1 MPETRMTMQHEIE
14 PRKSDAKTDNLFGLT
29 RSEIDAIE
37 VLGFQL
43 YEQGRT
49 AEAQTIFQGL
59 IVLDRRMYQGYAGMG
74 AVALA
79 EQKLEQAAEW
89 LAQAVERNPNDPTVQ
104 ANLGET
110 LLRLGRFEP
119 AAAAFE
125 KALALDP
132 EQKDPGA
139 NRARAIVSGMKL
151 VVQELQKTGTER
163 HEQNAEAKQ
172 LSPSQSDK

>member
-1 MPETRMTMQHEIE
+1 MPEARMTMQHDIE
-14 PRKSDAKTDNLFGLT
+14 PRKANTPTDCLFGLT
-29 RSEIDAIE
+29 RSELDAIE

-43 YEQGRT
+43 YEQGRML
-49 AEAQTIFQGL
+49 EAQAIFQGL

-74 AVALA
+74 ALAMA

-89 LAQAVERNPNDPTVQ
+89 LTQAVERNGNDPTVQ

-125 KALALDP
+125 KALQLDP

-139 NRARAIVSGMKL
+139 NRARAIVSGMK
-151 VVQELQKTGTER
+151 VVIQELQKAGAEI
-163 HEQNAEAKQ
+163 HEQALK
-172 LSPSQSDK
+172 

>member
-1 MPETRMTMQHEIE
+1 MPEAKMTMQHETE
-14 PRKSDAKTDNLFGLT
+14 PRKSDALTDCLFGLT
-29 RSEIDAIE
+29 RSELHAIE

-49 AEAQTIFQGL
+49 VEAQTIFQGL
-59 IVLDRRMYQGYAGMG
+59 IALDRRMYQGYAGMG
-74 AVALA
+74 ALALA
-79 EQKLEQAAEW
+79 EQNLEQAADW
-89 LAQAVERNPNDPTVQ
+89 LTQAVERNANDPTVQ

-125 KALALDP
+125 KALQLDP

-151 VVQELQKTGTER
+151 IIQELQKSDTEM

-172 LSPSQSDK
+172 LGPLQSDK

>member
-1 MPETRMTMQHEIE
+1 MPEPRMTVQQEIE
-14 PRKSDAKTDNLFGLT
+14 PRKSDALTDSLFGLT
-29 RSEIDAIE
+29 QGELDAIE

-49 AEAQTIFQGL
+49 VEAQTIFQGL
-59 IVLDRRMYQGYAGMG
+59 IALDRRMYQGFAGMG

-89 LAQAVERNPNDPTVQ
+89 LMQAVERNTNDPTVQ

-125 KALALDP
+125 RALQLDP
-132 EQKDPGA
+132 EKKDPGA
-139 NRARAIVSGMKL
+139 NRARAIVAGMK
-151 VVQELQKTGTER
+151 VMIQELQKAGTEI
-163 HEQNAEAKQ
+163 HEQGAEAKQ
-172 LSPSQSDK
+172 LSPSRSDN

>member
-1 MPETRMTMQHEIE
+1 MPEAKMTMEHEIE
-14 PRKSDAKTDNLFGLT
+14 PRKTEVSTDCLFGLT
-29 RSEIDAIE
+29 RSELHAIE

-49 AEAQTIFQGL
+49 AEAQAIFQGL
-59 IVLDRRMYQGYAGMG
+59 IALDRRMYQGYAGMG
-74 AVALA
+74 ALALA
-79 EQKLEQAAEW
+79 EQKLEQAADW
-89 LAQAVERNPNDPTVQ
+89 LMQAVERNANDPTVQ

-125 KALALDP
+125 KTLQLDP
-132 EQKDPGA
+132 ERKDPGA

-151 VVQELQKTGTER
+151 IIQELQKTGTEM
-163 HEQNAEAKQ
+163 QGQSAEAKQ
-172 LSPSQSDK
+172 LGPSQSDK